1 MKQLLSRRKVK
12 HFRFTL
18 IELLVSSTLSSLH
31 FFEQKFFRTAGHD
44 LSSKSIP
51 LFLKREVGFGERGK
65 TSFPVK
71 RSFSPL
77 PKSAFTLIELLVVIA
92 IIAIL
97 AAILLPALN
106 SARQRGRA
114 ASCISNLKQQTAYI
128 AMYAGSFEDLM
139 IFESKPGSSNLYWN
153 YTLFQSGFIPK
164 EPTREAYVCPE
175 LLPRYLA
182 STDSPSPASSAT
194 GVYGYLCDGKFVRID
209 SNTRALNIKKIA
221 KASVY
226 PALGD
231 SSSEDFIGKKNQGVP
246 WVKMRAYTG
255 TKGKEGR
262 AIPMHNGYFAFA
274 FLDGHA
280 DLVDIGSVPAT
291 LNGIYL
297 RSETKDSANGN
308 NAWYFTDASGATS
321 TCVKAFGGQ

>member
-1 MKQLLSRRKVK
+1 
-12 HFRFTL
+12 
-18 IELLVSSTLSSLH
+18 
-31 FFEQKFFRTAGHD
+31 
-44 LSSKSIP
+44 
-51 LFLKREVGFGERGK
+51 LKEKGGAGEREN
-65 TSFPVK
+65 F
-71 RSFSPL
+71 FSREKKFSLSPAH
-77 PKSAFTLIELLVVIA
+77 AFTLIELLVVIA

-139 IFESKPGSSNLYWN
+139 IFESKPGSSNFYWN

-164 EPTREAYVCPE
+164 EPTRDAYVCPE

-194 GVYGYLCDGKFVRID
+194 GVYGYLVDGKFVRVD

-231 SSSEDFIGKKNQGVP
+231 SSSEDWMGKKNQGVP

-262 AIPMHNGYFAFA
+262 AIPMHNGLFAFG

-280 DLVDIGSVPAT
+280 DLVDVGTVPHT

-297 RSETKDSANGN
+297 RSETKDTAYGN

-321 TCVKAFGGQ
+321 TCVKALGGQ